1 MKTLASILSN
11 REIPQEEMSKLV
23 EKVMNHV
30 WKLLDIEAAKEQL
43 RAGLDAL
50 CIDLLEIV
58 ELWLRWNQ
66 ELGISRQ
73 SLLTICSTIDAAF
86 PVRCEKIVQ
95 LLDADI
101 DRPQHGKLTAEDV
114 FIIIKQ
120 LYRIL
125 LFAPPSDSLV
135 FLEKTFITFSKVF
148 RTYQ

>member
-1 MKTLASILSN
+1 
-11 REIPQEEMSKLV
+11 MS
-23 EKVMNHV
+23 HV
-30 WKLLDIEAAKEQL
+30 WKLLDLEAAKEQL

-66 ELGISRQ
+66 HVGISRE

-95 LLDADI
+95 LLEADI
-101 DRPQHGKLTAEDV
+101 ERPQSNKLSAEDV

-125 LFAPPSDSLV
+125 LFAPPADSLL
-135 FLEKTFITFSKVF
+135 FLEKTFITFSKIF
-148 RTYQ
+148 KCYR